1 MMQTTSSAA
10 TSSAITSSA
19 IAVDRTALA
28 SHYKEVESFQAAR
41 ARSIRHITR
50 ILGVVSAIAILG
62 NLAQAWT
69 IAAMLPLA
77 RIVPVYLWVR
87 PDGTIDSSVSMS
99 RLPGTQNEAVI
110 NASLWEYVQLRE
122 GYSYDTARYA
132 YDIVSSYS
140 APLVRSQY
148 QTYFNYPNPASP
160 QVIIGQNGTIQVIHI
175 SSSNLAPE
183 VQQIRYQRIVALDNQ
198 EPMVTTWTATIH
210 YVTVRDLPPG
220 VRLTN
225 PGGVLVTNYQ
235 ISEDTPG

>member
-1 MMQTTSSAA
+1 MMSTTSSAA
-10 TSSAITSSA
+10 
-19 IAVDRTALA
+19 AVDRTTLA
-28 SHYKEVESFQAAR
+28 SHYKEVEAFQAAR
-41 ARSIRHITR
+41 ARSMRRISK

-110 NASLWEYVQLRE
+110 DASLWEYVRLRE

-132 YDIVSSYS
+132 YDVVSSYS

-148 QTYFNYPNPASP
+148 EAYFNYPNPASP
-160 QVIIGQNGTIQVIHI
+160 QVIIGQNGTMQVIHI
-175 SSSNLAPE
+175 SSSNIAPE

-198 EPMVTTWTATIH
+198 EPIVTTWTATIH
-210 YVTVRDLPPG
+210 YVTVRDLPAG
-220 VRLTN
+220 MRLTN